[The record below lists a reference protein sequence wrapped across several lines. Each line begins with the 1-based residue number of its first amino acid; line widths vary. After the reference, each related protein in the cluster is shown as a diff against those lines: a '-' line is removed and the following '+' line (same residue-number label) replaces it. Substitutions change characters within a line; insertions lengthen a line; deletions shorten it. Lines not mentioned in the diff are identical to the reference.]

1 MNSLMN
7 QPKPD
12 LFGFFFLTSYMT
24 AFIQGFKCWA
34 ITSSLFFDSIILE
47 MLDSHNGIVFL
58 ADIHPINC
66 TYRKRIEKR
75 YTLVD
80 VWINE
85 WMS

>member
-1 MNSLMN
+1 MA
-7 QPKPD
+7 
-12 LFGFFFLTSYMT
+12 FFFLTSYMT
-24 AFIQGFKCWA
+24 AFIQGNR
-34 ITSSLFFDSIILE
+34 TSSVEQLSQVYFLTFLILE

-75 YTLVD
+75 YTLID

-85 WMS
+85 